1 MTATVTAQVPAAVR
15 WRQWR
20 TPALIVAFVILAAV
34 AIALLQP
41 RPGTA
46 GYLSPSD
53 TGPTGT
59 RAVTD
64 ILSARGHSSAGV
76 SPPAAA
82 VAAPTAGSTLVITSP
97 YLLSAADLRALG
109 RTRAALVLVE
119 PDAQALRVLAPR
131 LRLAG
136 GAQVGPV
143 LPACALRA
151 ATLAGAADLGGPG
164 LEVQPGP
171 GTAAQCYIIP
181 DGRPTLVQLTTAG
194 RTVTVLGTG
203 LPLTNSYLARQGNA
217 ALALNLLGAG
227 GPVVWLIPSVPPP
240 TAVAGGARS
249 LTSLV
254 PEAAWLVAAQ
264 LGLAALLA
272 AAWRARRL
280 GPLTPEPLPVVVRA
294 SETVEGHARL
304 YQSRRARDR
313 VAANLRATVLARLLP
328 AIGLPAGAEPAAAT
342 AALAARSTLDEAA
355 VAELLYGPVPGT
367 DAALITL
374 ASDLDALAT
383 DVLDKAL
390 LATDVLDREVRTQ

>member
-1 MTATVTAQVPAAVR
+1 VR
-15 WRQWR
+15 
-20 TPALIVAFVILAAV
+20 
-34 AIALLQP
+34 
-41 RPGTA
+41 
-46 GYLSPSD
+46 
-53 TGPTGT
+53 
-59 RAVTD
+59 
-64 ILSARGHSSAGV
+64 
-76 SPPAAA
+76 
-82 VAAPTAGSTLVITSP
+82 
-97 YLLSAADLRALG
+97 
-109 RTRAALVLVE
+109 
-119 PDAQALRVLAPR
+119 
-131 LRLAG
+131 
-136 GAQVGPV
+136 
-143 LPACALRA
+143 
-151 ATLAGAADLGGPG
+151 
-164 LEVQPGP
+164 PGP
-171 GTAAQCYIIP
+171 GTAVQCYIIP
-181 DGRPTLVQLTTAG
+181 DGRPTLVQLTVAG

-240 TAVAGGARS
+240 TAAAGGPRS

-304 YQSRRARDR
+304 YQARRARDR
-313 VAANLRATVLARLLP
+313 VAANLRAAALARLLP

-342 AALAARSTLDEAA
+342 AALAARSTLEQAA

-374 ASDLDALAT
+374 ASDLDVLAT
-383 DVLDKAL
+383 DMLDP
-390 LATDVLDREVRTQ
+390 DVLDREVRTQ